1 MDSFDIRCQ
10 KSPFVSLSQKSAM
23 RNFMLKSLAGLMTFS
38 IRIIMVREF
47 MLLFQIISIK
57 QLDIAQEEYCFDL
70 AYLDGGPTLLI
81 NSKEQ
86 MFTEN

>member
-1 MDSFDIRCQ
+1 MDLFDIRCQ

-47 MLLFQIISIK
+47 MLLFQISSI
-57 QLDIAQEEYCFDL
+57 IR
-70 AYLDGGPTLLI
+70 
-81 NSKEQ
+81 
-86 MFTEN
+86 